1 MHAGGD
7 PPPDGPD
14 HRRIQAAHLAYLG
27 SLQERGIV
35 AINGPVRAVDTS
47 GWRGLTIYAVD
58 VDEARE
64 LAMQDPAVQAGWFD
78 VVVDRW
84 LVKAVPQTV
93 GTRVDLELLT
103 SLVPDVGG
111 PT

>member
-1 MHAGGD
+1 MEFQRLSVVRLCTPAGGS
-7 PPPDGPD
+7 PPDGPD
-14 HRRIQAAHLAYLG
+14 DEAIQAAHLAYLG

-35 AINGPVRAVDTS
+35 AINGPVRAVDT
-47 GWRGLTIYAVD
+47 GRWRGLTIYTVD

-93 GTRVDLELLT
+93 GTRVDLEL
-103 SLVPDVGG
+103 
-111 PT
+111 

>member
-1 MHAGGD
+1 MEFQRLSVVRLCTPAD

-14 HRRIQAAHLAYLG
+14 DDAIQAAHLAYLG
-27 SLQERGIV
+27 SLQQQGIV
-35 AINGPVRAVDTS
+35 AINGPVRAVDTD
-47 GWRGLTIYAVD
+47 GRRGLTIYTVD

-64 LAMQDPAVQAGWFD
+64 LAMQDPAVQAGWLD

-93 GTRVDLELLT
+93 GTRVDLDL
-103 SLVPDVGG
+103 
-111 PT
+111 